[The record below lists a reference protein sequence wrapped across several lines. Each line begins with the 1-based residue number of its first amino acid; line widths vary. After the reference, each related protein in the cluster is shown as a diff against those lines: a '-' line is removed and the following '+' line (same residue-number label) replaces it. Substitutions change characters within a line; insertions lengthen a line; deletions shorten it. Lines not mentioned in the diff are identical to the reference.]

1 MMPDSERDNKIRIYP
16 LIPDTKEIK
25 KKSDKPV
32 KIINID
38 FCQLKNA
45 IESSQFQLVVIRNNR
60 AHFSDGSHFRETHMT
75 SRLP

>member
-1 MMPDSERDNKIRIYP
+1 MLDSERDNKIRIYP
-16 LIPDTKEIK
+16 RIPDTKEI

-45 IESSQFQLVVIRNNR
+45 FESSPFQLVVIRNNR
-60 AHFSDGSHFRETHMT
+60 AHFSIGSHFRETHMT
-75 SRLP
+75 SRSP